1 MQLSSG
7 ARLGE
12 ICGLRVG
19 DVMLKGETPY
29 LHIRPHERLGRTLKT
44 PGSEREVPLVGTGL
58 WAAKQAIQNARGG
71 GWLFPRY
78 AQDNDIRATHASN
91 TVNKWISE
99 NSWNKEDITFLQALY
114 EGPSPKCGVSR

>member
-1 MQLSSG
+1 MNWQRRS
-7 ARLGE
+7 

-19 DVMLKGETPY
+19 DVMLKGETPF
-29 LHIRPHERLGRTLKT
+29 LHIRSHERLGRTLKT
-44 PGSEREVPLVGTGL
+44 PDLERKVPLVGTGL

-91 TVNKWISE
+91 TINKWIFRDTGHSE
-99 NSWNKEDITFLQALY
+99 DFPFIPSLY
-114 EGPSPKCGVSR
+114 EGSTSELWVPR